1 MDTVNAGWYLLFRNI
16 LDVSPRTT
24 LELCGIFPV
33 LYVLTFFFMLTKST
47 MLMKAQESTAVSDS
61 NTNPVHPPN
70 VEIET
75 ESLLP
80 ANDEKKAGDSREM
93 WRMEE
98 GGKRVLCLRNS
109 SYKHL
114 TMGLY

>member
-1 MDTVNAGWYLLFRNI
+1 
-16 LDVSPRTT
+16 
-24 LELCGIFPV
+24 
-33 LYVLTFFFMLTKST
+33 
-47 MLMKAQESTAVSDS
+47 MKAQESTAVSDS

-98 GGKRVLCLRNS
+98 GGKRVIACVIPVTSILQWDYIDRTQS
-109 SYKHL
+109 K
-114 TMGLY
+114 G